1 MMMDFAHWEQGR
13 PAPSRSTCDDP
24 RALTTPLLGRILL
37 DAIWEI
43 FILGFKT
50 TPMENSHETKHC
62 TDKTRDLLRRHDLP
76 GLVRLRRRPREL
88 LTGKRGR
95 QLGLHLYWDAF
106 RPHCRYTSRLGR
118 QFHSGWTR
126 QHGWNS
132 EPQCSGYLRGGD
144 R

>member
-1 MMMDFAHWEQGR
+1 MLRMVSYPHR
-13 PAPSRSTCDDP
+13 PQSGHIMCYLHRTYHVLPTADP

-88 LTGKRGR
+88 LTGKRAG

-106 RPHCRYTSRLGR
+106 RPHCRYTSR
-118 QFHSGWTR
+118 
-126 QHGWNS
+126 
-132 EPQCSGYLRGGD
+132 
-144 R
+144 